1 MEVIKMNYG
10 QKIMEMAKHNNGLVT
25 SLQVAKNNIPR
36 LYLKRLLDENLLE
49 KVDRGVYIRPATLED
64 EIFNLQNRFSKGI
77 FSHETALFLLDLTDR
92 TPIRYTMTFP
102 AGYNA
107 TAAKT
112 KNIIACF
119 SVKDRYEVG
128 LTTLP
133 TPNGFNVSAYNAERT
148 LCDLLQKRSH
158 TDIQLLIEAFKRYM
172 QKSQKDIPLLSKYA
186 QLFQVEKRLRP
197 YLEVLI

>member
-1 MEVIKMNYG
+1 MMNYYE
-10 QKIMEMAKHNNGLVT
+10 QTIMEMANANQGLVT
-25 SLQVAKNNIPR
+25 SLQVTQKNIPQ
-36 LYLKRLLDENLLE
+36 LYLKRLVDKNLLE
-49 KVDRGVYIRPATLED
+49 KVDRGIYICPTTFED
-64 EIFNLQNRFSKGI
+64 EIFNLQNRFTKGI

-107 TAAKT
+107 TTAKT

-119 SVKDRYEVG
+119 SIKDRYEVG

-133 TPNGFNVSAYNAERT
+133 TPNGFNVRAYNAERT

-158 TDIQLLIEAFKRYM
+158 TDIQLLIEAFKRYI